1 MSAPAKAAKKDPPLP
16 VTDAP
21 ANLTEDELAEAARK
35 RAKAAK
41 KAKKRED
48 EAREARLAERIR
60 LAEEA
65 LAQEKSKKLGFG
77 TRAQWIV
84 GTVVAV
90 LIFQVVHSAE
100 HVAQATY
107 WLFNPTQ
114 PAWMSAWAMGL
125 VNVLGGGPLGM
136 EWLHLI
142 GNAIFLGGL
151 LLAFRLPEQYLNP
164 TMLKWLRLA
173 TIVEAAHFAEHVLL
187 TASVLFA
194 GKAVGVSTLF
204 GALTPGTPA
213 AVGYRVTF
221 HLIVNLVVVFF
232 ALKAALAVRDARMR
246 RDASST
252 GQRLDRVGYAVLAA
266 PLAGVIFLLPVFG
279 AHAGHGVAAAGDPA
293 AIVATVNGTDIT
305 RGELDTAVALARQL
319 TNVPQLGVA
328 TSDPNVQMSEEQVQ
342 IATLNRLVQNTLME
356 QGAADL
362 GITIEDWE
370 VQARKTELIET
381 DFVTREAFDQFLA
394 DNNAPEEY
402 ATDQVRLLL
411 LQEKVH
417 ATLTQDVVF
426 TQEAIQGVYAEQ
438 YEGQPRAR
446 HLLTDS
452 EAAANK
458 FLTRAQDGEN
468 FPEMIRSES
477 MDPRAASTAGY
488 MGPVRQD
495 AAVPEMVQALS
506 GMQDGEYAVV
516 QTQYGWHV
524 VQRITPATL
533 QEVETEIRDN
543 LLLVQQA
550 NAGQEWLASIRAAAV
565 VTLESGFGVWDTEFG
580 AVVAEG

>member
-1 MSAPAKAAKKDPPLP
+1 
-16 VTDAP
+16 
-21 ANLTEDELAEAARK
+21 
-35 RAKAAK
+35 
-41 KAKKRED
+41 
-48 EAREARLAERIR
+48 
-60 LAEEA
+60 
-65 LAQEKSKKLGFG
+65 
-77 TRAQWIV
+77 
-84 GTVVAV
+84 
-90 LIFQVVHSAE
+90 
-100 HVAQATY
+100 
-107 WLFNPTQ
+107 
-114 PAWMSAWAMGL
+114 
-125 VNVLGGGPLGM
+125 
-136 EWLHLI
+136 
-142 GNAIFLGGL
+142 
-151 LLAFRLPEQYLNP
+151 
-164 TMLKWLRLA
+164 MLKC
-173 TIVEAAHFAEHVLL
+173 
-187 TASVLFA
+187 
-194 GKAVGVSTLF
+194 

-232 ALKAALAVRDARMR
+232 ALKAALAVRDARMG

-305 RGELDTAVALARQL
+305 RGELDTAVALALQL

-402 ATDQVRLLL
+402 ATDQVRSLL

-468 FPEMIRSES
+468 FPEMIRSET

-550 NAGQEWLASIRAAAV
+550 NAGQEWLASNS
-565 VTLESGFGVWDTEFG
+565 SGCRGHPRTRFRSLGHRVRSGGGRRLGTTNRSRPTVRSGDRPGMFFVPFGDTGVMTVPARRFARDPANRMIAGVCAGIARSFG
-580 AVVAEG
+580 WPPGRVRLLFVLSCILPGPQILLYLVLWLLMPEA